1 MAMAELVSTRD
12 TSPLLSCDLSVRYGS
27 GTAGVSG
34 IRFDLRRGEIFGV
47 AGESG
52 SGKST
57 IAMALMGLLEGD
69 ALRRPLL
76 PLPDDARAAL
86 ALTLR
91 SAGLVELRG
100 GRISQAREAIA

>member
-1 MAMAELVSTRD
+1 
-12 TSPLLSCDLSVRYGS
+12 
-27 GTAGVSG
+27 
-34 IRFDLRRGEIFGV
+34 
-47 AGESG
+47 
-52 SGKST
+52 
-57 IAMALMGLLEGD
+57 MGLLEDD

-76 PLPDDARAAL
+76 PLTDDARAAL